1 MQIKIIRMRNMS
13 RKIELVSVV
22 EKAEKLARWRH
33 KGQKDKY
40 GNPYFEHLER
50 VAQRVR
56 EMEYDFVDDTSDIEL
71 YVAAAYLH
79 DVVEDGKATFA
90 EISRLFGQEVYGIV
104 KLLTRQEGDTYEN
117 YVMKIA
123 KSGNISAMEVKI
135 ADNEDNLAS
144 VGDGA
149 FPPEVEKKL
158 CDRWL
163 WSKDFLKRYIT

>member
-1 MQIKIIRMRNMS
+1 MLVKRAAKFAKERHEGQF
-13 RKIELVSVV
+13 RKGGESFFNHV
-22 EKAEKLARWRH
+22 
-33 KGQKDKY
+33 Q
-40 GNPYFEHLER
+40 R
-50 VAQRVR
+50 VAERIRKVNPSAT
-56 EMEYDFVDDTSDIEL
+56 VI
-71 YVAAAYLH
+71 AAAYLH

-117 YVMKIA
+117 YVKKIVE
-123 KSGNISAMEVKI
+123 SRNISAMQVKI